1 MKCFGMP
8 VFILLLLLSST
19 AFAEAYRCTDAQGNV
34 SYTNTEC
41 QSGTDVKNV
50 KDQTNLMDYSKER
63 QFVERELARAKAK
76 ASSING
82 LEPMNASI
90 LFVLV
95 LALCAGIWAWWSK
108 RH

>member
-19 AFAEAYRCTDAQGNV
+19 AFAEAYRCTDAQGSV

-41 QSGTDVKNV
+41 QSGSDVKNV

-63 QFVERELARAKAK
+63 QFVERQMAKAK
-76 ASSING
+76 ANAGTFSE
-82 LEPMNASI
+82 LESMNTS
-90 LFVLV
+90 VLMV
-95 LALCAGIWAWWSK
+95 RALGRCAGIWALWSN